1 MPQLILVQP
10 KDTHVTSAPMDKMAT
25 LRIEIK
31 ELQNELESVRNDVQ
45 TFLEEK
51 HKDNPEYLPT
61 LRNAIAFLPAST
73 RVEQIPLLGWKQQ
86 TEVSSAASFSA
97 VFALLKHLCEFP
109 DSSLLEH
116 IVRLFGSD
124 QLKSKMNAYQ
134 EQIQAFRAHTKVSD
148 FAKTYPK
155 ESVLPPD
162 FSILTVKL
170 GREWHLSTLED
181 IEQLRL
187 TMIQR
192 ASLTSYSTRLL
203 QIEWDEG
210 QLHWCVPSRA
220 LHYLVGM
227 LDSEYLLE
235 NHVELLSINGTHL
248 QSTQP
253 AGMVVN
259 PSSSS
264 SSPPPSAPV
273 PGGVLQSGSG
283 QVLVPLPLSSGSVR
297 QSSQSL
303 SLMEQLA
310 QAGTQVVQFKPAIS
324 LPMSDLRPHPS
335 PTAAIPP
342 TANATTA
349 HNTHHTTYSVTHPT
363 ATVHIMHPQALPTS
377 AASATAAGIHMPIG
391 RPTPMPVVQHPGPQ
405 PIQIIHPQLLQPSN
419 IAAGAGKVSS
429 RIVLRM
435 KTDAEAQKPNSS
447 VESKLSFPNETF
459 MVMQGSPSGDS
470 LMFLPSYVMVK
481 PGTQQK
487 SSLSSPPS
495 TISPSCIL
503 SPGSQEKKSTTV
515 NYQGLA
521 NLLQP
526 STAAPLHASATSTTR
541 LIPINNANASLSS
554 SGTSIVTLNSVRVAT
569 SQSKP
574 GESPLSIIPPVIT
587 LPNPSVVASSGA
599 RLSPSLPASTQ
610 ELSIQMEMNPARTG
624 TQAKSLN
631 HICSVCGNGYMW
643 ASSLKRHMHTHLPGQ
658 RGRHNLHA
666 ANLHAANLHAAS
678 PPYPDTKKKDIECQ
692 VCHQMVESPAA
703 YTRHLRLHMR
713 TETSRAFFCRLC
725 GIMFDTSS
733 AYEQHIQTH
742 MMVKEENRV
751 DEEQEEESSDGDR
764 ASENGNRESGDHKM
778 VEEERGDENG
788 DNESG
793 EETEE
798 GEEKGGD
805 GDNGEEEEK
814 AFGEERKGENVVG
827 NEEREG
833 ARDNAVK
840 IETSSS
846 SSEHSS
852 NSASEEEAMETALAE
867 EQTEP
872 HLHSQTP
879 DDGNPHS
886 ESASTSN
893 DTTVLPST
901 PSEKLPFSQLLKL
914 VGCKGED
921 TSTGESGGDAE
932 PNPTSATTTA
942 TTTATTATARR
953 FRCDECGRYLSSQA
967 ALSGHQLCMHNK
979 QKPHVCHICQK
990 GFFQSHSLTVH
1001 LRSHSGEK
1009 PYSCL
1014 VCKKSFSQRSSLNI
1028 HIRTHSGERPYQ
1040 CPFCSRGFSDS
1051 STLAKHR
1058 RTHTGERP
1066 YQCRE
1071 CGASFSQSGNLW
1083 RHMKQVHPTAT
1094 TA

>member
-1 MPQLILVQP
+1 M
-10 KDTHVTSAPMDKMAT
+10 TSAPTDKMVT
-25 LRIEIK
+25 LKIEIK
-31 ELQNELESVRNDVQ
+31 ELQSELESVRNDIQ
-45 TFLEEK
+45 TFLEKK

-86 TEVSSAASFSA
+86 TEVSSAASFVA
-97 VFALLKHLCEFP
+97 VFAHLQHLCEFP

-124 QLKSKMNAYQ
+124 QLKSRMNAYQ
-134 EQIQAFRAHTKVSD
+134 EQMQAFRAHTKVSD
-148 FAKTYPK
+148 FAKTCPK

-210 QLHWCVPSRA
+210 HLHWCVPSRA

-253 AGMVVN
+253 AGVVVN

-264 SSPPPSAPV
+264 SSPPSSAPPV
-273 PGGVLQSGSG
+273 PGGLLQSGSG
-283 QVLVPLPLSSGSVR
+283 QVFVPLPPPSSSAR

-303 SLMEQLA
+303 ALKEQLA
-310 QAGTQVVQFKPAIS
+310 QTGTQVVQFKPAIS
-324 LPMSDLRPHPS
+324 LPMSDHRPHPS
-335 PTAAIPP
+335 PTAVIPR
-342 TANATTA
+342 AVNATTA
-349 HNTHHTTYSVTHPT
+349 HNLHHTTHSVSHPT
-363 ATVHIMHPQALPTS
+363 ATMHIMHPQALPTS
-377 AASATAAGIHMPIG
+377 AASATTAGVHIPIG
-391 RPTPMPVVQHPGPQ
+391 RPTPMPVVQHPGSQ

-429 RIVLRM
+429 RVVLHM
-435 KTDAEAQKPNSS
+435 KGDAEAQKPNSS
-447 VESKLSFPNETF
+447 VESRLSFPNETF
-459 MVMQGSPSGDS
+459 MVVQGSPSGDS

-481 PGTQQK
+481 PGAQQK
-487 SSLSSPPS
+487 PSSLSSPPS

-503 SPGSQEKKSTTV
+503 SPGSQEKKSTTI

-526 STAAPLHASATSTTR
+526 STVTSMAR
-541 LIPINNANASLSS
+541 VIPINNTNSSLTSS
-554 SGTSIVTLNSVRVAT
+554 ATSIVTLNSVRVAT

-574 GESPLSIIPPVIT
+574 DDSPLSIMPPVIT
-587 LPNPSVVASSGA
+587 LPSPSVVASSGA
-599 RLSPSLPASTQ
+599 QLSPSLPPSTQ
-610 ELSIQMEMNPARTG
+610 ELSIQMEMNPARSG

-631 HICSVCGNGYMW
+631 HVCSVCGNGYMW

-658 RGRHNLHA
+658 RGRHS
-666 ANLHAANLHAAS
+666 LHAAS
-678 PPYPDTKKKDIECQ
+678 SPYSGTKKKDIECE

-713 TETSRAFFCRLC
+713 TETSQAFFCRLC
-725 GIMFDTSS
+725 GIMFDSSS
-733 AYEQHIQTH
+733 AYGQHIQTH
-742 MMVKEENRV
+742 MMVKEEKRA

-764 ASENGNRESGDHKM
+764 ASENGEQESGDHKM
-778 VEEERGDENG
+778 LEEARGDENG

-798 GEEKGGD
+798 RGGNGEVGEKRVGEEQKGG
-805 GDNGEEEEK
+805 GAAES
-814 AFGEERKGENVVG
+814 EER
-827 NEEREG
+827 G
-833 ARDNAVK
+833 ATGGAVK
-840 IETSSS
+840 KESSSS

-879 DDGNPHS
+879 DDSNPHS
-886 ESASTSN
+886 ESATTSN
-893 DTTVLPST
+893 VTTALPST
-901 PSEKLPFSQLLKL
+901 QSEKLPFSQLLKL

-921 TSTGESGGDAE
+921 TSTGESGGEAE
-932 PNPTSATTTA
+932 PNPTSATTTT
-942 TTTATTATARR
+942 TTTATTAAARR

-1083 RHMKQVHPTAT
+1083 RHMKQVHPSAT